1 METSCDIKIDEKL
14 AIFQPKQQE
23 KRVETW
29 MKDKIIT
36 QIFKYLHNKL
46 VIVPFDKTNGNDV
59 FACQR
64 HYNQIF
70 IN

>member
-1 METSCDIKIDEKL
+1 
-14 AIFQPKQQE
+14 
-23 KRVETW
+23 

-46 VIVPFDKTNGNDV
+46 VLVPFDKTNGNDV